1 VLYLVI
7 VVHAMQNNI
16 DLMFSEQALENT
28 IWSFSFWTWSFSLWM
43 VKNVKLFV
51 VWALNS
57 VRFVI
62 DRVNG
67 REKIF
72 LHFLDFFEGILQL
85 FISNLEKLKRK
96 YTGQFF

>member
-1 VLYLVI
+1 MVLFVLDLVLF
-7 VVHAMQNNI
+7 VL
-16 DLMFSEQALENT
+16 DG
-28 IWSFSFWTWSFSLWM
+28 
-43 VKNVKLFV
+43 KNVKLFV

-96 YTGQFF
+96 YTGQFFLKV